1 MKAERYYA
9 VEMALRDMRDT
20 VADMLA
26 ANPNLPRHITEPL
39 GRRLIDATAV
49 LNMPEDLK

>member
-9 VEMALRDMRDT
+9 VERELRDFRDI
-20 VADMLA
+20 VAEVLD
-26 ANPNLPRHITEPL
+26 ANPKLPRHIRGPL
-39 GRRLIDATAV
+39 EHRLSEAAKA